1 MIKLKGFANFRTCS
15 LPKSMN
21 LTRLVFLLSSLRII
35 LFLAAGICLLDS
47 CVTNRKY
54 QMLQYNDV
62 NKSDLKK
69 DSVFRTYQV
78 EKFDYKIQTNDIVSV
93 RFESLTA
100 KEYDFLST
108 QTLTP
113 NMNLQVGGALLFG
126 DLVDENGEI
135 PFPVVG
141 KTKIAGMTVF
151 QAQDFLQKLADKYL
165 ESPNVKVRLLNYRI
179 TFLGEV
185 NREGVVSIN
194 NNRVNMLEA
203 IALAGGLTDLADKT
217 DIKIIRQ
224 KGDKMEVAY
233 LNVLDENFVNSPY
246 YYVHQNDV
254 VIVPALKQRPYRKY
268 FAQNLG
274 LLISTLSLLLIV
286 LNYTK

>member
-1 MIKLKGFANFRTCS
+1 
-15 LPKSMN
+15 
-21 LTRLVFLLSSLRII
+21 
-35 LFLAAGICLLDS
+35 
-47 CVTNRKY
+47 
-54 QMLQYNDV
+54 
-62 NKSDLKK
+62 
-69 DSVFRTYQV
+69 
-78 EKFDYKIQTNDIVSV
+78 
-93 RFESLTA
+93 
-100 KEYDFLST
+100 
-108 QTLTP
+108 
-113 NMNLQVGGALLFG
+113 
-126 DLVDENGEI
+126 
-135 PFPVVG
+135 
-141 KTKIAGMTVF
+141 
-151 QAQDFLQKLADKYL
+151 
-165 ESPNVKVRLLNYRI
+165 
-179 TFLGEV
+179 
-185 NREGVVSIN
+185 
-194 NNRVNMLEA
+194 MLEA

>member
-1 MIKLKGFANFRTCS
+1 MIS
-15 LPKSMN
+15 
-21 LTRLVFLLSSLRII
+21 TRLVSFLSTLRVI
-35 LFLAAGICLLDS
+35 LFLAAGAYLMSS

-54 QMLQYNDV
+54 QLLQHDDV
-62 NKSDLKK
+62 NKSNLKK

-165 ESPNVKVRLLNYRI
+165 ESPSVKVRLLNYRI

>member
-15 LPKSMN
+15 LPKSMIS
-21 LTRLVFLLSSLRII
+21 TRLVSFLSTLRVI
-35 LFLAAGICLLDS
+35 LFLAAGAYLMSS

-54 QMLQYNDV
+54 QLLQHDDV
-62 NKSDLKK
+62 NKSNLKK

-165 ESPNVKVRLLNYRI
+165 ESPSVKVRLLNYRI